1 MAAVA
6 QAALEVEGPPPAF
19 KISVD
24 AEGSDPRLALVQ
36 VRETLRQ
43 TALVVVEPRPLVRVA
58 NRPTPDFTAC
68 SDAEQDLAQVL
79 SPTQVRAFLACS
91 AKWWFKYGLGLPE
104 PKTSGL
110 ALGCAVHQALE
121 ANFREKVDTHEEI
134 DSLGI
139 AAVFRASWAEQAE
152 QTEFQAD
159 EDPCEIAKIGE
170 QLVIKY
176 MEEAAPQIQPAAVEL
191 DVAGEIGGVSVRGR
205 VDLLDVH
212 GRIIDVKTAARRPT
226 TIAPDYAFQLAT
238 YRQITPGASG
248 EARLDT
254 LVKTK
259 LAQLVPQAYTVG
271 EQDLRA
277 TEVLYP
283 LVQEGMRKGL
293 YYPNRGSVLC
303 SRRNCAFWRECE
315 REYGG
320 TVDES

>member
-6 QAALEVEGPPPAF
+6 QADPEPQGPPLTFAITID
-19 KISVD
+19 K
-24 AEGSDPRLALVQ
+24 EGSSRDQALVA
-36 VRETLRQ
+36 VREPVRQ

-58 NRPTPDFTAC
+58 NRPPAHFSAC
-68 SDAEQDLAQVL
+68 ADAEQDLAQVL

-121 ANFREKVDTHEEI
+121 ANFREKVDTREDI

-139 AAVFRASWAEQAE
+139 AAVFRASWAEQVE
-152 QTEFQAD
+152 QTEFQDD
-159 EDPCEIAKIGE
+159 EDPREIAKIGE
-170 QLVIKY
+170 QLVLKY

-191 DVAGEIGGVSVRGR
+191 DVAGEISGVAIRGR
-205 VDLLDVH
+205 VDLLDTD
-212 GRIIDVKTAARRPT
+212 GRVIDVKTAARRPT
-226 TIAPDYAFQLAT
+226 SIAPDYAFQLAT

-259 LAQLVPQAYTVG
+259 VPQLVPQAYTVG
-271 EQDLRA
+271 EQDIRA
-277 TEVLYP
+277 TQVLYP

-320 TVDES
+320 TVAES